1 MASPHRWPLTAFR
14 DFGLNVFGFLLLGL
28 PLAVGLLAGCATAVP
43 RPALPAGGPVPTA
56 CERSALMTGQAPDVT
71 SPEAAAE
78 NLRWGALAPES
89 CPEPGRLDESPPG
102 TRR

>member
-1 MASPHRWPLTAFR
+1 MRRML
-14 DFGLNVFGFLLLGL
+14 GF

-43 RPALPAGGPVPTA
+43 RPVPPAGGLVPTA

-89 CPEPGRLDESPPG
+89 CPEPGQLDASPPG

>member
-1 MASPHRWPLTAFR
+1 MRRML
-14 DFGLNVFGFLLLGL
+14 GF

-43 RPALPAGGPVPTA
+43 RPVPPAGLVPTA
-56 CERSALMTGQAPDVT
+56 CERSALMTGQAPDVS

-89 CPEPGRLDESPPG
+89 CPEPRRLDASPPG

>member
-1 MASPHRWPLTAFR
+1 M
-14 DFGLNVFGFLLLGL
+14 LGV

-43 RPALPAGGPVPTA
+43 LQQIAKIEYSHEDPILWRRNRDMAITV
-56 CERSALMTGQAPDVT
+56 RSDVVDGVQAPDVT

-78 NLRWGALAPES
+78 GLRWGALAPES
-89 CPEPGRLDESPPG
+89 CPEPGRLDASPPG

>member
-1 MASPHRWPLTAFR
+1 MRRML
-14 DFGLNVFGFLLLGL
+14 GF

-43 RPALPAGGPVPTA
+43 RPVPPAGLVPTA
-56 CERSALMTGQAPDVT
+56 CERSALMTGQAPDV
-71 SPEAAAE
+71 SSLEAAAE

-89 CPEPGRLDESPPG
+89 CPEPGRLDASPPG